1 LKGDFTRFTHKSQNH
16 FNRVYKQQGR
26 AELDADFNEYVDLAT
41 DLNRNEAV
49 DIIGKVGAP
58 KGSSFKV
65 EVINNNTDLLIRKG
79 HIYVDGILCALEDD
93 ILYRTQPGDLPQ
105 PSLSPALNRRDLVY
119 LRVTERHITSVED
132 PSLLEPALQGAD
144 TCTRVKTV
152 AQVRVQNNIP
162 ANSACGAIPNWPPA
176 KSGGRLTTGSK
187 AVGPA
192 PNPCVLPESGGFSGT
207 ENRLYRVEI
216 HTGGALNTATF
227 KWSRDNSAVVVPV
240 EFIGEVFRVKAKTLG
255 HDQTLGLKKGDWVEL
270 ASDTTDL
277 TPLSGTLVQIEDIT
291 PDLIIQLSKN
301 ISAHNGQSNPKLR
314 KWDQASDAV
323 SMQNGATLDLEDGI
337 TIKFSGSNFLPGD
350 AWMFTARIG
359 SGVEQLV
366 DVQPSAIIHHYA
378 PLAIITW
385 AADPNNAATLLGKV
399 ELCAPQFPPL
409 TDITADDVKFNGS
422 VCKFGPNVKTVQ
434 QAIDA
439 LCEREEDCCTIV
451 VRPGPNWADVF
462 NTIPAGG
469 AHLCFQPNPD
479 GYQLNKRV
487 EIQNRGSIVISGVG
501 DAAKI
506 IANDDECA
514 LRFVNCNSV
523 TIRDLFAQTK
533 TPQIGSGRNKDGI
546 LGVIAFK
553 GIGDVFIENCFLNSS
568 APGPH
573 RTMAGLSVHGAVR
586 AVIRDNYLVAGA
598 QQVGLLLS
606 DVRRSWVESNTVAGT
621 PRGVGNVPELLKD
634 PQYLAGVRT
643 RLITNLSVGLPAP
656 TNALVNVTDIAVG
669 GQPVRFLAPDSHI
682 QQWKNLLQQNPLP
695 GNPSISNIED
705 HILGLANQIL
715 INNPFPS
722 FSGIRATIFANTV
735 PASQGI
741 TVGGTEAQSVVI
753 ANNLVTGFI
762 QGIHVGL
769 STPSPN
775 ISIAERVQILEN
787 KVEVWL
793 GTGATRGRHGIY
805 VGNVASL
812 SIRGNRLTLTRPSG
826 TQNMQIDGIRVFGR
840 MGRSIVIRENHL
852 AGFNIGVR
860 FELRGATPTAPM
872 WLINDNLA
880 EGSSIPVSAPNVA
893 NKTNN
898 WG

>member
-1 LKGDFTRFTHKSQNH
+1 MKGDFTRFTHKSQNH

-79 HIYVDGILCALEDD
+79 HIYVDGILCVLEDD

-105 PSLSPALNRRDLVY
+105 PALSPALNRKDLVY
-119 LRVTERHITSVED
+119 LRVTERHITPVED

-152 AQVRVQNNIP
+152 AQVRVQTNIP

-176 KSGGRLTTGSK
+176 RSGGRLTTDSK
-187 AVGPA
+187 TVGPA
-192 PNPCVLPESGGFSGT
+192 PNPCVLPESGGFRGT
-207 ENRLYRVEI
+207 ENRLYRVET

-227 KWSRDNSAVVVPV
+227 KWSRDNGAVVAPV
-240 EFIGEVFRVKAKTLG
+240 EFIGETDRVQAKTLG
-255 HDQTLGLKKGDWVEL
+255 RDQTLGLKKGDWVEL
-270 ASDTTDL
+270 ASDATDL
-277 TPLSGTLVQIEDIT
+277 TPSSGTLAQIIDIT
-291 PDLIIQLSKN
+291 PDLIVQLSKN
-301 ISAHNGQSNPKLR
+301 ISAHNGQSHPKLR

-337 TIKFSGSNFLPGD
+337 TVKFSGSNFLPGD

-366 DVQPSAIIHHYA
+366 DAPPTAIIHHYA

-385 AADPNNAATLLGKV
+385 EQDPNNANALVGKV
-399 ELCAPQFPPL
+399 ELCPPQFPPL

-434 QAIDA
+434 QAIDM
-439 LCEREEDCCTIV
+439 LCEREEDCCTLV
-451 VRPGPNWADVF
+451 VRPGANLADVF
-462 NTIPAGG
+462 NAIPPAG
-469 AHLCFQPNPD
+469 AHLCFQPNPG

-487 EIQNRGSIVISGVG
+487 EIQNRTSIVISGVG
-501 DAAKI
+501 EAAQI

-514 LRFVNCNSV
+514 LRFVNCRSV
-523 TIRDLFAQTK
+523 IIRDLHAVAK
-533 TPQIGSGRNKDGI
+533 APQIGSRRNNDGI
-546 LGVIAFK
+546 LGVIAIK
-553 GIGDVFIENCFLNSS
+553 NTLDVHIENCTLFS
-568 APGPH
+568 ANGPH
-573 RTMAGLSVHGAVR
+573 RTTAGLSVHGAAR
-586 AVIRDNYLVAGA
+586 AVIRDNWLFAGV

-606 DVRRSWVESNTVAGT
+606 NVGHSTVEGNLVQGAIQK
-621 PRGVGNVPELLKD
+621 VGFLTELLND

-656 TNALVNVTDIAVG
+656 PNALVNVTDIAVG
-669 GQPVRFLAPDSHI
+669 GQQVRFLAPDSHI

-695 GNPSISNIED
+695 GNPSNANIED

-715 INNPFPS
+715 KNNPFPS
-722 FSGIRATIFANTV
+722 FSGIRATIFGHTV

-741 TVGGTEAQSVVI
+741 TVGGTVAESVVI
-753 ANNLVTGFI
+753 ANNRVSGFI

-769 STPSPN
+769 SAPNPN
-775 ISIAERVQILEN
+775 ISIAERVQIREN
-787 KVEVWL
+787 QVAVTL

-805 VGNVASL
+805 VGNVTSL
-812 SIRGNRLTLTRPSG
+812 SIRGNRLTLTRPLG

-840 MGRSIVIRENHL
+840 LGRSIVIRENHL
-852 AGFNIGVR
+852 VGFNIGIR
-860 FELRGATPTAPM
+860 FELRGASPPTPM

-880 EGSSIPVSAPNVA
+880 EGSSLPVSAPNVA

>member
-58 KGSSFKV
+58 KGDSFKV
-65 EVINNNTDLLIRKG
+65 EVISNNTDLLIRKG
-79 HIYVDGILCALEDD
+79 HLYVDGILCVLEND
-93 ILYRTQPGDLPQ
+93 IQYRTQPGDLPQ
-105 PSLSPALNRRDLVY
+105 PPLSPALNRKDLVY
-119 LRVTERHITSVED
+119 LRVTERHITWVED

-152 AQVRVQNNIP
+152 AQARVQTNIA

-187 AVGPA
+187 AVGQA

-207 ENRLYRVEI
+207 ENRLYRVET

-227 KWSRDNSAVVVPV
+227 KWSRDNGAVVVPV
-240 EFIGEVFRVKAKTLG
+240 EFIGEDFRVKAKTLG
-255 HDQTLGLKKGDWVEL
+255 RDQTLGLKKGDWVEL
-270 ASDTTDL
+270 ASDATDL
-277 TPLSGTLVQIEDIT
+277 APSSGTLAQIIDIT
-291 PDLIIQLSKN
+291 PDLIVQLSRN
-301 ISAHNGQSNPKLR
+301 ISAHNGQSHPKLR

-337 TIKFSGSNFLPGD
+337 TVKFSGSNFLPGD
-350 AWMFTARIG
+350 SWMFTARIG

-366 DVQPSAIIHHYA
+366 NAPPTAIIHHYA

-385 AADPNNAATLLGKV
+385 AQDPNNANALVGKV

-439 LCEREEDCCTIV
+439 LCEREEDCCTLV

-462 NTIPAGG
+462 NAIPAGG

-487 EIQNRGSIVISGVG
+487 EIKDRGAIVISGVRE
-501 DAAKI
+501 ASRI

-514 LRFVNCNSV
+514 LRFVNCRSV
-523 TIRDLFAQTK
+523 TIRDLYAEAK
-533 TPQIGSGRNKDGI
+533 APQIGSGRNNDGI
-546 LGVIAFK
+546 LGVISIKDTF
-553 GIGDVFIENCFLNSS
+553 DVRIENCRLIS
-568 APGPH
+568 ADGPH
-573 RTMAGLSVHGAVR
+573 RTTAGLSVHGASS
-586 AVIRDNYLVAGA
+586 AVIRDNILIAGV

-606 DVRRSWVESNTVAGT
+606 NVIYCRVDGNQVQGATKSVASL
-621 PRGVGNVPELLKD
+621 PALLND

-643 RLITNLSVGLPAP
+643 QLIKNLSVGLPAP
-656 TNALVNVTDIAVG
+656 PNAQVNVTGIAVG
-669 GQPVRFLAPDSHI
+669 GQQVRFLAPNSHVE
-682 QQWKNLLQQNPLP
+682 QWKHLLQENPLP
-695 GNPSISNIED
+695 GAPSIPNIED

-715 INNPFPS
+715 KNNPFPS
-722 FSGIRATIFANTV
+722 FSGIRATIFGNTV
-735 PASQGI
+735 TASQGI
-741 TVGGTEAQSVVI
+741 TVGGRAESVVI
-753 ANNLVTGFI
+753 ANNRVVGI
-762 QGIHVGL
+762 MQGIHVGL
-769 STPSPN
+769 SQSSPN
-775 ISIAERVQILEN
+775 FSRIQILGN
-787 KVEVWL
+787 QVSVAL
-793 GTGATRGRHGIY
+793 GIAATRDRHGIY
-805 VGNVASL
+805 VSNVNSL
-812 SIRGNRLTLTRPSG
+812 SIRNNHLALFHGGPG
-826 TQNMQIDGIRVFGR
+826 TQNMQTDGIRVFGR
-840 MGRSIVIRENHL
+840 MGRSIMIRENHL
-852 AGFNIGVR
+852 SGFNIGVR
-860 FELRGATPTAPM
+860 FVLRGVTPNAPM

-880 EGSSIPVSAPNVA
+880 EGSAVPVSAPNVA